1 MLAMNMKMAKYSCK
15 ALTHRWTMVHFYFLL
30 DTIRCNSLSL
40 FAIKHGENLRNVES
54 FDTCWH
60 LTMSFVKPFISERPL
75 TGLSIDL
82 KSKITILL
90 GRNPADRPVAEIDE
104 GYSRY
109 NDTRQRCK
117 ICLGGITGKDHQ
129 KNRDKLN
136 KMKSRCQMC
145 GETVCDAHS
154 KLICQK
160 HL

>member
-1 MLAMNMKMAKYSCK
+1 
-15 ALTHRWTMVHFYFLL
+15 MVHFYFLL

-40 FAIKHGENLRNVES
+40 FAIKHGKNLRNVES
-54 FDTCWH
+54 FDTCWD
-60 LTMSFVKPFISERPL
+60 LTMSFVKLFISERSL
-75 TGLSIDL
+75 TGLSIGL

-90 GRNPADRPVAEIDE
+90 GRNTADRPVAEIDE

-109 NDTRQRCK
+109 NDTRQWCK
-117 ICLGGITGKDHQ
+117 ICLGGITGK
-129 KNRDKLN
+129 DKLN

-145 GETVCDAHS
+145 RETVCDAHS